1 MLRPHQGIPDKP
13 KPREGGESE
22 GHVEELTHLRVDP
35 TFKQIDIKQA
45 MESGVE
51 RFADSIPVLKKAL
64 NELSKIHPVVTGT
77 SCLPSSRG
85 PWPLMSAYSRGT
97 SIRSGN

>member
-1 MLRPHQGIPDKP
+1 MFCPYIGITDKP
-13 KPREGGESE
+13 KTREGGESE
-22 GHVEELTHLRVDP
+22 DHVEELTHIRVDP

-77 SCLPSSRG
+77 SHLRAFFQKSRVIDE
-85 PWPLMSAYSRGT
+85 R
-97 SIRSGN
+97 I